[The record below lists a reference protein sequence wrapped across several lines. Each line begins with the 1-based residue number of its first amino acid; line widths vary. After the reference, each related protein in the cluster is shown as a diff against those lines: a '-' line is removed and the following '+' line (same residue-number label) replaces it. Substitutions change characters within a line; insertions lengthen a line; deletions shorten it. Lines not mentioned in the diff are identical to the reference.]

1 MSDRL
6 GALKFGQDSGEV
18 FLGRDMGHQRDYSEE
33 VAREIDEEVRALI
46 ESAHD
51 EAWEILVTYRDVLD
65 ELVLQLL
72 DRETLS
78 KDEVASVFAAVQKR
92 PSRGTFTGSGKR
104 TPSKRPPVMTPAEI
118 ALLGEGDL
126 KAIARSANGGRRVST
141 KKTPAG
147 AASREATTPREPRRR
162 APAPRSRRA
171 RPGEAP
177 EAGA

>member
-1 MSDRL
+1 
-6 GALKFGQDSGEV
+6 
-18 FLGRDMGHQRDYSEE
+18 MGHQRDYSEE

-51 EAWEILVTYRDVLD
+51 EAFEILVTYRDVLD
-65 ELVLQLL
+65 ELVLRLL
-72 DRETLS
+72 DKETVA
-78 KDEVASVFAAVQKR
+78 KDEVAEVFSTVQKR
-92 PSRGTFTGSGKR
+92 PSRGTYTGSGKR
-104 TPSKRPPVMTPAEI
+104 TPSSRPPVMTKAEI

-147 AASREATTPREPRRR
+147 ATNREASEPREPRRR
-162 APAPRSRRA
+162 ATAPRPRRS